1 MTLASDTRAT
11 VIPCLSYDD
20 AHRAID
26 WLCEHFGFSQHAV
39 YEENGQVIHAELS
52 FGNGMIMLGST
63 DKDSAY
69 GKLMTTPG
77 QIGGRQT
84 QSISVCT
91 KDPDEIYRRAKK
103 AGVEIVL
110 DIEDKP
116 YGGRGFTCRDVE
128 GHVWSF
134 GSYDPWAAKSM

>member
-1 MTLASDTRAT
+1 MSLALNTRAT
-11 VIPCLSYDD
+11 VIPCVSYAD

-26 WLCEHFGFSQHAV
+26 WLCKNFGFERHAV

-52 FGNGMIMLGST
+52 FGNGMLMLGST
-63 DKDSAY
+63 DKHSVY
-69 GKLMTTPG
+69 GKLMTTPE

-91 KDPDEIYRRAKK
+91 NDPDEIYRRAKQ

-116 YGGRGFTCRDVE
+116 YGGRSFTCRDLE

-134 GSYDPWAAKSM
+134 GSYDPWATKSM